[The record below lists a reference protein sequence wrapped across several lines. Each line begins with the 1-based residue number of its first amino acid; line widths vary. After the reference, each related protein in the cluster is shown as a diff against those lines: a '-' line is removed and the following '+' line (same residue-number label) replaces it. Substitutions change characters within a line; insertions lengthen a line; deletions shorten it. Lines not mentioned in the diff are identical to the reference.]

1 MKAMKKKIATTP
13 SQGACCMDKHEAR
26 HFLALILIT
35 AWLVTVASL
44 FGVAT
49 ARAQE
54 TSEYCLSCHGK
65 PEASMTLPSGETL
78 SLYISPE
85 MLQSSAHAKV
95 GIECRACHA
104 NIQTYPHP
112 KIEYENKRELSR
124 AYYLVC
130 KDCHSANYEKTLD
143 SIHARAA
150 EQGNVNAPICTDCH
164 GAHDVKKP
172 DSPRSL
178 ISTTCGQC
186 HTNIYAEYKD
196 SVHGGA
202 LIQEDNPD
210 VPVCTDC
217 HGVHNIHDPRTE
229 QFRIAQPD
237 LCAGCH
243 ANAELMSKYN
253 LPANV
258 YNLYR
263 LSWHGVDVSV
273 YKARWPTIWHDSA
286 VCSDCHGVHN
296 IRKTEDPASM
306 VSSQNLLGTC
316 QKCHPKAGPNWV
328 GAWTG
333 HHEISLSRTPF
344 LFYTQ
349 AFYTSFTPFVLWLSI
364 IYIVLQIVR
373 STVDRVRGSLSK

>member
-1 MKAMKKKIATTP
+1 MGKL
-13 SQGACCMDKHEAR
+13 EAR
-26 HFLALILIT
+26 HFLTLILI
-35 AWLVTVASL
+35 AAGLVILASL
-44 FGVAT
+44 FGAEQ
-49 ARAQE
+49 AIAQE
-54 TSEYCLSCHGK
+54 TSEYCLSCHGN

-85 MLQSSAHAKV
+85 MLQNSVHAQV

-104 NIQTYPHP
+104 NITTYPHP
-112 KIEYENKRELSR
+112 EIDYETKRELSR

-130 KDCHSANYEKTLD
+130 QNCHSANYEKTLD

-150 EQGNVNAPICTDCH
+150 EQGNMDAPVCTDCH
-164 GAHDVKKP
+164 GAHDVQKP
-172 DSPRSL
+172 NTPRSR

-186 HTNIYAEYKD
+186 HAEIYTEYKD

-202 LIQEDNPD
+202 LIQEENPD

-217 HGVHNIHDPRTE
+217 HGVHNISDPRTE

-243 ANAELMSKYN
+243 ADVELMSKYG

-286 VCSDCHGVHN
+286 VCSDCHGVHS
-296 IRKTEDPASM
+296 IRKTGDPSSM
-306 VSSQNLLGTC
+306 VSHQNLLSTC
-316 QKCHPKAGPNWV
+316 QKCHPSAGPNWV

-333 HHEISLSRTPF
+333 HHEISLNRTPF

-349 AFYTSFTPFVLWLSI
+349 AFYSSFTPFVLWLSI
-364 IYIVLQIVR
+364 IYIILQIVR